1 MTNFQGTHT
10 HALTTVPHRYEGEY
24 EAVGDGVLRWHAKV
38 DHGGEAVTLTGEVR
52 PQAPAGAPLQ
62 TVLAALHRRI
72 DALG

>member
-10 HALTTVPHRYEGEY
+10 HALTNVSHHYEGEY
-24 EAVGDGVLRWHAKV
+24 EAVGDGVMRWQARV
-38 DHGGEAVTLTGEVR
+38 DRRGETLTLTGEVR
-52 PQAPAGAPLQ
+52 PQPPAGAPLQ